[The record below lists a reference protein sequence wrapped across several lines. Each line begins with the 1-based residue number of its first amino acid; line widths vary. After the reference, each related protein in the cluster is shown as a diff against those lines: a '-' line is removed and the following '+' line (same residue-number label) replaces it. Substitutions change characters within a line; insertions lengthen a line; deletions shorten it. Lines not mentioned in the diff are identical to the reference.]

1 MSCRLP
7 PFSEGRLTPPITTG
21 MLAVINGAV
30 AGTSTGLC
38 QAMKCAPKLSPWAQA
53 QSHLRLATLCLRR
66 ATSHV
71 RVKASQRS
79 ATCAAWAM
87 RTSGGWLVVGTPVT
101 NPVSLVACMRSENIK
116 FFSVDVDGFLAQY
129 AVAPANIL
137 WKSPKVRACMCL
149 IVCVRLSR
157 RVLSQRVVS
166 RQKCLRCNDPSAT
179 YCPKACSL
187 QCVLW
192 IAIARSLAPNFGS
205 IDARANWQI
214 SWFFIQLTSGIS
226 DIKRKHNSSIVFFRR
241 YLVGENYGRQLP
253 NRRRNILPPFWVR
266 APFSFV
272 SF

>member
-53 QSHLRLATLCLRR
+53 QSHLRLATLCLRK

-101 NPVSLVACMRSENIK
+101 NPVSLVVCMRSENIK

-137 WKSPKVRACMCL
+137 WQSPKVRACMCL
-149 IVCVRLSR
+149 ILCVRRCELPLLLTPECCQDMPHEIVAMQESLGNS
-157 RVLSQRVVS
+157 VYTVSESNVEGKDVVIFGLGPTGEW
-166 RQKCLRCNDPSAT
+166 CLLRLHAEAGRAISPDVPGQNCIPV
-179 YCPKACSL
+179 CKAMGARKVIAVAGSTEHIALAKKVGVCA
-187 QCVLW
+187 CV
-192 IAIARSLAPNFGS
+192 
-205 IDARANWQI
+205 
-214 SWFFIQLTSGIS
+214 
-226 DIKRKHNSSIVFFRR
+226 
-241 YLVGENYGRQLP
+241 
-253 NRRRNILPPFWVR
+253 
-266 APFSFV
+266 
-272 SF
+272 

>member
-53 QSHLRLATLCLRR
+53 QSHLRLATLCLRK

-149 IVCVRLSR
+149 IVCVRFTRCVCAIVSCLCFSLRGVVRTCPTKSSLCKSRWATQCTLFRNPMSKARTLSFLVLGPQVSSACCAFMLKLAVQFHPMCQAKTVSLCAR
-157 RVLSQRVVS
+157 PWARARLSQ
-166 RQKCLRCNDPSAT
+166 
-179 YCPKACSL
+179 
-187 QCVLW
+187 
-192 IAIARSLAPNFGS
+192 
-205 IDARANWQI
+205 
-214 SWFFIQLTSGIS
+214 
-226 DIKRKHNSSIVFFRR
+226 
-241 YLVGENYGRQLP
+241 
-253 NRRRNILPPFWVR
+253 
-266 APFSFV
+266 
-272 SF
+272 